1 MISKING
8 KLFADMIIQ
17 GAHNL
22 SNNADLVDSLN
33 VYPVPDGDTGTNMNL
48 TITSGRE
55 EVENNLSQSIG
66 ELGKTFSKG
75 LLMGARGN
83 SGVILSQLF
92 RGFCNNIEDEKE
104 INAQQFAS
112 SFQAGVDTAYKA
124 VMKPVEGTILTVA
137 KDAANAAMTKAE
149 ETDDCIKV
157 MEYTIEKAEQSLNN
171 TPNLLAVLKE
181 VGVVDSGGKGL
192 LCVYEGFLKGLKGEK
207 VEANK
212 QKLDTENLVHEEHD
226 FHGVINTEDI
236 KFGYCTEMMV
246 RFGKDKKEFNE
257 QTFRNDMSEFGD
269 SLLVINDDEIVKVH
283 VHTETPGEVFNYG
296 QQYGELIKLKVENMR
311 EQHREVIR
319 KEQSHQ
325 QETAS
330 QQSKTVETAV
340 IAISMGEGISELFT
354 SMGATHII
362 SGGQTMNPSTEDIVK
377 VIEQSECQRAIIL
390 PNNKN
395 IRMSSDQAAQLV
407 KADTVV
413 IPTTSIPQGI
423 AALFQYDVAS
433 TLEENASHMNTALET
448 VKSGSITFAV
458 RDTKIDGVDIK
469 KDEFM
474 GLAESKIVTSNADEF
489 KTITGL
495 LSTLLNEESE
505 ILTVI
510 TGEDAQSDMTTQL
523 EEWIENEYPDVE
535 IEIHKG
541 DQPIYPYLFA
551 VE

>member
-1 MISKING
+1 MI
-8 KLFADMIIQ
+8 KL
-17 GAHNL
+17 
-22 SNNADLVDSLN
+22 
-33 VYPVPDGDTGTNMNL
+33 
-48 TITSGRE
+48 
-55 EVENNLSQSIG
+55 NNLSTDLKHVTVEYLDIVNYEIARENICGYIFLLSR
-66 ELGKTFSKG
+66 LSKNAEPTQKMQMESKIQD
-75 LLMGARGN
+75 LIYYRDNL
-83 SGVILSQLF
+83 Q
-92 RGFCNNIEDEKE
+92 IED
-104 INAQQFAS
+104 
-112 SFQAGVDTAYKA
+112 
-124 VMKPVEGTILTVA
+124 
-137 KDAANAAMTKAE
+137 KDN
-149 ETDDCIKV
+149 IQKV
-157 MEYTIEKAEQSLNN
+157 LNTLIPEYQAEQNN
-171 TPNLLAVLKE
+171 
-181 VGVVDSGGKGL
+181 
-192 LCVYEGFLKGLKGEK
+192 
-207 VEANK
+207 
-212 QKLDTENLVHEEHD
+212 
-226 FHGVINTEDI
+226 
-236 KFGYCTEMMV
+236 
-246 RFGKDKKEFNE
+246 
-257 QTFRNDMSEFGD
+257 QTAQ
-269 SLLVINDDEIVKVH
+269 
-283 VHTETPGEVFNYG
+283 TETTTSN
-296 QQYGELIKLKVENMR
+296 
-311 EQHREVIR
+311 
-319 KEQSHQ
+319 
-325 QETAS
+325 
-330 QQSKTVETAV
+330 VETAV
-340 IAISMGEGISELFT
+340 ITISMGEGISELFT

-523 EEWIENEYPDVE
+523 EEWVENEYPDVE

>member
-1 MISKING
+1 
-8 KLFADMIIQ
+8 
-17 GAHNL
+17 
-22 SNNADLVDSLN
+22 
-33 VYPVPDGDTGTNMNL
+33 
-48 TITSGRE
+48 
-55 EVENNLSQSIG
+55 
-66 ELGKTFSKG
+66 
-75 LLMGARGN
+75 
-83 SGVILSQLF
+83 
-92 RGFCNNIEDEKE
+92 
-104 INAQQFAS
+104 

-137 KDAANAAMTKAE
+137 KDAASAAMTKAE
-149 ETDDCIKV
+149 ETDDCIEV

-212 QKLDTENLVHEEHD
+212 QKLDTEDLVHEEHD

-236 KFGYCTEMMV
+236 KYGYCTEMMV

-325 QETAS
+325 QATAS
-330 QQSKTVETAV
+330 QQPKTVETAV